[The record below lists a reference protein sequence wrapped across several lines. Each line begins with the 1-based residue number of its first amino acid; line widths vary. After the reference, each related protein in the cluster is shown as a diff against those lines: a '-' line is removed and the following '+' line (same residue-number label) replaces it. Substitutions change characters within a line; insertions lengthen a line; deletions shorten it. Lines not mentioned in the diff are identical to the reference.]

1 MVFLSKEEQKML
13 NGEFGEATQ
22 QAMEILLAIGKIYN
36 AEKMIPVSS
45 AQISGVSYK
54 TIGDA
59 TLEYLQEMV
68 KKGARVRIP
77 SFLNPAG
84 MDLENWKKMKVPKD
98 FAEKQLQILEVYT
111 QMGINPTCTCTPYL
125 IGVRPKLKEHIA
137 WSESS
142 AVCFANSV
150 LGARTNREGG
160 PSALAAAICGITPYY
175 GLHLEENRISN
186 LEIIVQA
193 KLKDS
198 SDFGAM
204 GYFLGSIIKEKIPAF
219 RGINSADE
227 DKLKALGAAM
237 AATGSA
243 ALFYVENITPEFVLS
258 DKHEEIIFEEKDL
271 QEIKEKINLETK
283 NQKPE
288 LIAIGCPHASL
299 DEIKK
304 VSELV
309 KGKKLACDLWV
320 CTSRI
325 VKEKAEKSG
334 YVKTIEDAGG
344 IVVADTC
351 MVVCPIEEIGY
362 KITGV
367 NSGKAAKYLPSFNK
381 QKVVFGNTEEILT
394 RCCI

>member
-1 MVFLSKEEQKML
+1 MVFLSKEEEKMF
-13 NGEFGEATQ
+13 NGEFGEATRES
-22 QAMEILLAIGKIYN
+22 MEILLAMGKIYN

-59 TLEYLQEMV
+59 TIEYLEGMV
-68 KKGARVRIP
+68 KKGARVRVP

-84 MDLENWKKMKVPKD
+84 MDLENWKKMKIPKD
-98 FAEKQLQILEVYT
+98 FAEKQLQILEVYKS
-111 QMGINPTCTCTPYL
+111 MGINPTCTCTPYF
-125 IGVRPKLKEHIA
+125 IGVRPRVKEHIA

-160 PSALAAAICGITPYY
+160 PSALASAICGVTPYY
-175 GLHLEENRISN
+175 GLHLEENRIASI
-186 LEIIVQA
+186 EVIVEA

-204 GYFLGSIIKEKIPAF
+204 GYFLGSKIKEKIPAF
-219 RGINSADE
+219 KEISSASE
-227 DKLKALGAAM
+227 DQLKSLGAAM

-243 ALFYVENITPEFVLS
+243 ALFYVENITPEFVVS
-258 DKHEEIIFEEKDL
+258 GSSEEIIFEEKDL
-271 QEIKEKINLETK
+271 KEIKEKINSESK
-283 NQKPE
+283 DQKPE

-299 DEIKK
+299 EEIKT
-304 VSELV
+304 VATLV
-309 KGKKLACDLWV
+309 KGKKLSCDLWV
-320 CTSRI
+320 CTSKFI
-325 VKEKAEKSG
+325 KEKATKEG
-334 YVKTIEDAGG
+334 YTRIIEDAGG

-362 KITGV
+362 KVTGV

-381 QKVVFGNTEEILT
+381 QKVVFGNLEDILKS
-394 RCCI
+394 CSN